1 LINNEFKFNFETTN
15 FEVLQRNGK
24 QDPINFQNNRE
35 KIEPKIVFSRILSE
49 KQHEIQEIENAISNS
64 YQNQNVVETINQTV
78 NSSQKTHLQLN
89 LKKEEKWKFYS
100 EEHEKLHIIC
110 KTIISIKKQIKLI
123 TKLNSSN
130 FITIELYKKFQKNNY
145 SIIANIT
152 RTTQKLQNL
161 QQNDFVQILM
171 K

>member
-1 LINNEFKFNFETTN
+1 MKHPNGLSNRQNRKREKNTKVDYILINNEFKFNFETTN

-78 NSSQKTHLQLN
+78 NA
-89 LKKEEKWKFYS
+89 
-100 EEHEKLHIIC
+100 
-110 KTIISIKKQIKLI
+110 
-123 TKLNSSN
+123 
-130 FITIELYKKFQKNNY
+130 FQKN
-145 SIIANIT
+145 SPSTKSEKRRKMEILLRRT
-152 RTTQKLQNL
+152 RKTAYNL
-161 QQNDFVQILM
+161 QDNYLD
-171 K
+171 